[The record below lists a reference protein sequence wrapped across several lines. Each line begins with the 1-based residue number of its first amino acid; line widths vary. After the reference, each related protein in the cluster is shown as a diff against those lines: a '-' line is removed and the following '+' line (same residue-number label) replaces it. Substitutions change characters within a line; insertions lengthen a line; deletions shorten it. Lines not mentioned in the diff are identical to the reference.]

1 MKSICNLLLTCM
13 ILGSCSKNSKG
24 SSAEDTTWKPQP
36 DLPIVSGS
44 ADFSIS
50 ASGYYVNVMGST
62 IPRMPVYPALK
73 AKPNFARGYV
83 ADLAGKPLKGAH
95 IGIEGYYTSQTAV
108 TDNNGY
114 YEFKLPTGASFFFGT
129 ATTVIYNET
138 PAVMA
143 LYPVDG
149 SARLPAGDG
158 VVKNF
163 VLLSY
168 GPANPDEVAQQ
179 PNNET
184 NYYGGAVSFNFN
196 INYASDPNQNA
207 EYLPSNGVI
216 EIELIPLGCLYGEKK
231 SFKVSRQ
238 ISDISTNFA
247 IQNIPVGKYTIK
259 AGLRDGRKLKMN
271 ENGPRSG
278 VYENLGLLPRNAT
291 GSATI
296 TFTPSWQSTPVMVG
310 SFKSNWEAVKIG
322 LKL

>member
-1 MKSICNLLLTCM
+1 MKLICHLLLTY
-13 ILGSCSKNSKG
+13 ILLSSCSKSSKG
-24 SSAEDTTWKPQP
+24 SPAEDTTWKPQP
-36 DLPIVSGS
+36 ELPAVTGS
-44 ADFSIS
+44 ANFTIS
-50 ASGYYVNVMGST
+50 ANGYYVNVMGNA
-62 IPRMPVYPALK
+62 IPRMPNYPALSVK
-73 AKPNFARGYV
+73 SDLARGYV
-83 ADLAGKPLKGAH
+83 ADLKGNPLKGAH
-95 IGIEGYYTSQTAV
+95 IGVSGYYSSGTAV

-114 YEFKLPTGASFFFGT
+114 YEFKLPPGASYFFGT
-129 ATTVIYNET
+129 AATITYNGT
-138 PAVMA
+138 PAVVA

-149 SARLPAGDG
+149 SVRLPSGNG

-168 GPANPDEVAQQ
+168 GPANPDDLAQQ

-196 INYASDPNQNA
+196 INYSSDPNQNA
-207 EYLPSNGVI
+207 EYLPSNGIV
-216 EIELIPLGCLYGEKK
+216 EIELIPVECLYGEKK

-247 IQNIPVGKYTIK
+247 IQNIPAGKYTINAK
-259 AGLRDGRKLKMN
+259 LSDGRKLKMS
-271 ENGPRSG
+271 ENGPRAG
-278 VYENLGLLPRNAT
+278 VYESLGLIPRTAT
-291 GSATI
+291 GTSTI